1 MHHRIKQW
9 RSGEFCVVLSCRAVY
24 STPESPSPSAL
35 WHTTAQRSAPRHTA
49 SRNSRSTHNLEDH
62 SLVLRPFIEQINSTH
77 SLYTTSNL
85 RCSELS
91 ITQANEL
98 VVVRT
103 SLLAPHNQDDQSFV
117 AFSDVVILNYNST
130 TFWCGGSPRV
140 AIHRDGSLGPLA
152 SEDAA
157 VGGCLFAQLC
167 WLTVVP
173 VQLVPSTTLF
183 HSRCDVTN
191 SESQSSFD
199 IIEERNVC

>member
-9 RSGEFCVVLSCRAVY
+9 QSGEFCVVLSCRAVY

-49 SRNSRSTHNLEDH
+49 SRNSRSTHNKEDH

-85 RCSELS
+85 WCSELS

-103 SLLAPHNQDDQSFV
+103 SLLAPHNQDDPSFV

-130 TFWCGGSPRV
+130 TFWCVGYGDCEIVWIGRAHMFISGFLLSVCLVFVLFRKSP
-140 AIHRDGSLGPLA
+140 HKN
-152 SEDAA
+152 
-157 VGGCLFAQLC
+157 F
-167 WLTVVP
+167 
-173 VQLVPSTTLF
+173 LVWWESPCCNPS
-183 HSRCDVTN
+183 RW
-191 SESQSSFD
+191 
-199 IIEERNVC
+199 